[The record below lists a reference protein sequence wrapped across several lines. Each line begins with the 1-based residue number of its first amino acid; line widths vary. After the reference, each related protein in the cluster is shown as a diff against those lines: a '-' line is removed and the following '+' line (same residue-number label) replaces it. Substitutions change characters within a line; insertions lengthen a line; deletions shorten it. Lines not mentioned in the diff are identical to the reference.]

1 MINYTGN
8 YNKFCMSMKQSR
20 AVRNEYHLQ
29 GSEKNVQENRP
40 EMGEIHGQ
48 FMLHSMKLRDLHK

>member
-8 YNKFCMSMKQSR
+8 YNKFCMSMKQPR

-29 GSEKNVQENRP
+29 VPEKNVQDNR
-40 EMGEIHGQ
+40 Q
-48 FMLHSMKLRDLHK
+48 T